1 MRCFVFWRLA
11 SVTLRRRPH
20 LPATPVKGP
29 MAHAVDQLFG
39 QRAGPDLP
47 GASIA
52 IIENGKIIYSQG
64 YGAANL
70 EYGVPNSPGDRVPP
84 ASVSKQFT
92 ASRSTS
98 SSKMEN
104 CPWTTMCANTFR
116 SYTTSAR

>member
-1 MRCFVFWRLA
+1 
-11 SVTLRRRPH
+11 
-20 LPATPVKGP
+20 
-29 MAHAVDQLFG
+29 MAHAVDQLFA
-39 QRAGPDLP
+39 QWAGPDSP

-70 EYGVPNSPGDRVPP
+70 EYGVPNSPATVFPL